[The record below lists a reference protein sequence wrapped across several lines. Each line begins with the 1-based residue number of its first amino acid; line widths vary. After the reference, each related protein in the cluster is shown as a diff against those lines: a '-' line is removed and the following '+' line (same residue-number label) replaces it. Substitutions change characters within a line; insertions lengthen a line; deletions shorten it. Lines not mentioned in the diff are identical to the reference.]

1 MTNYKLRVK
10 NVEGLTKV
18 FEAEHSLAL
27 GDLIATLLPVC
38 GNKLELVVTREEEDP
53 DERLD

>member
-1 MTNYKLRVK
+1 MTKYKLRVK

-18 FEAEHSLAL
+18 FEADHAYDL
-27 GDLIATLLPVC
+27 GCLIATLLPVC

>member
-1 MTNYKLRVK
+1 MTNYKLKVK

-18 FEAEHSLAL
+18 FVVDHAYDL
-27 GDLIATLLPVC
+27 GSLIATLLPVC
-38 GNKLELVVTREEEDP
+38 GDKLELVVTREKEEP

>member
-1 MTNYKLRVK
+1 MTIYKLKVK

-18 FEAEHSLAL
+18 FEVEHSLAL
-27 GDLIATLLPVC
+27 GDLIAVLLEAC
-38 GNKLELVVTREEEDP
+38 DDKLDLVVTREEEEP